1 MRTLGELEAAVM
13 ACLWQSQTPVS
24 VRDVMD
30 RLNADRDLA
39 YTTVLTVLD
48 NLHRKQM
55 VTRELNG
62 RAYQYV
68 AAKSQGEYS
77 AELIAAAAAQSD
89 DKMGALMHFVER
101 LSPQEVRELR
111 AALDAQQ
118 PRKAA
123 PATTERRASP

>member
-55 VTRELNG
+55 VTRG
-62 RAYQYV
+62 IDCSR
-68 AAKSQGEYS
+68 
-77 AELIAAAAAQSD
+77 
-89 DKMGALMHFVER
+89 
-101 LSPQEVRELR
+101 
-111 AALDAQQ
+111 
-118 PRKAA
+118 
-123 PATTERRASP
+123 RRAIRRQDGGAHALRGEA